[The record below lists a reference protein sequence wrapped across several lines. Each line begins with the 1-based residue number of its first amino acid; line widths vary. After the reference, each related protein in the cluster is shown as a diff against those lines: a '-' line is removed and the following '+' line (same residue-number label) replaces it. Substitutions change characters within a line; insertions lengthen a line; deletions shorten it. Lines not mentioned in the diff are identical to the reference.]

1 VKTQVHYIRRGLDV
15 PVTNAPDTSRTEDK
29 KVRRVA
35 VLGEDSHGLRARLSV
50 ERGQRVHKG
59 DLLFEDAKNR
69 GVRYTAP
76 GSGVIRGI
84 HRGERRRL
92 LSVVIDLDDTDEN
105 GRGSSARFEASR
117 DGSPQELLLES
128 GLWTAL
134 RMRPY
139 SKVAS
144 PKQQPHSIFVT
155 AIDTHPLAA
164 PVRPIIEA
172 YARDFEIGL
181 SALLRL
187 REVPVFLC
195 KAAGDTIPL
204 PRHDRLHVADFSGP
218 HPAGLPGTH
227 IHMLDPVYRSKLVWW
242 IHHQDVIA
250 LGGLVDKGEL
260 FLGRTVSLAG
270 PSVQSP
276 RLIRTRVGASIEE
289 LVAGELVD
297 GEHRVVSGSV
307 LAGRKAAG
315 PQTSFLGRYHTQ
327 VSALPEG
334 RSRGRFWPGDV
345 RFPGSL
351 FSRLGG
357 SRRTFDTWAHGPSRP
372 MPPVEAFESVMPLDL
387 LPVPLLRSLAA
398 SNPVQAEELGCLEL
412 DEEDVAL
419 CTYVDPG
426 KTDWGR
432 ELRNMLTLIEREG

>member
-1 VKTQVHYIRRGLDV
+1 
-15 PVTNAPDTSRTEDK
+15 
-29 KVRRVA
+29 
-35 VLGEDSHGLRARLSV
+35 
-50 ERGQRVHKG
+50 
-59 DLLFEDAKNR
+59 
-69 GVRYTAP
+69 
-76 GSGVIRGI
+76 
-84 HRGERRRL
+84 
-92 LSVVIDLDDTDEN
+92 
-105 GRGSSARFEASR
+105 
-117 DGSPQELLLES
+117 
-128 GLWTAL
+128 
-134 RMRPY
+134 
-139 SKVAS
+139 
-144 PKQQPHSIFVT
+144 
-155 AIDTHPLAA
+155 
-164 PVRPIIEA
+164 
-172 YARDFEIGL
+172 
-181 SALLRL
+181 
-187 REVPVFLC
+187 
-195 KAAGDTIPL
+195 
-204 PRHDRLHVADFSGP
+204 
-218 HPAGLPGTH
+218 
-227 IHMLDPVYRSKLVWW
+227 LDPVYRGKVVWW
-242 IHHQDVIA
+242 IHYQDVISV
-250 LGGLVDKGEL
+250 GRLVDRGEL

-297 GEHRVVSGSV
+297 GEHRVISGSV

-315 PQTSFLGRYHTQ
+315 PQTGFLGRYHTQ

-372 MPPVEAFESVMPLDL
+372 MPPVEAFESAMPLDL